1 MKTLKAEFQDQA
13 GRYTM
18 TFYYNSELWAVKDLV
33 QNECSKSNS
42 KLVNIL
48 SNEKSN

>member
-1 MKTLKAEFQDQA
+1 MKTLKAEFQDKA

-18 TFYYNSELWAVKDLV
+18 TFYYNAELWEVKDLV

-42 KLVNIL
+42 KLVNIIA
-48 SNEKSN
+48 NEK